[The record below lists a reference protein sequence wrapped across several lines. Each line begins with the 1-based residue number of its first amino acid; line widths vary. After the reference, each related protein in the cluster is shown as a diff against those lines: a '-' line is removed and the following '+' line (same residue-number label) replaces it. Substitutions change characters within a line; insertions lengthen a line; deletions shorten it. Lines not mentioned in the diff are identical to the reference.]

1 MILEIPYS
9 NLYVQHLQI
18 TFTLFFHK
26 CIMEAAIKVHVPG
39 MMFSIDI
46 FVLQKSDNFYLSQQ
60 VTVPKSFFGH
70 DKMSNISSL

>member
-1 MILEIPYS
+1 
-9 NLYVQHLQI
+9 
-18 TFTLFFHK
+18 
-26 CIMEAAIKVHVPG
+26 MEAAIKVHVPG